1 MNILIGLNLT
11 WIVFE
16 GQTTGHPTWREPYE
30 PYILCCSLREGIH
43 PFRRSKKRRKKIH
56 RKFEENRMFNFYFKS
71 CRIAARWTVRLRN
84 SCVSRIVRWWRVEE
98 TKEQTTEFEYDSII
112 NARTVRTV
120 LVTMRSRARGRQCF
134 FFFFSNRSSFPG
146 RFALLSKYDLVAISR
161 LNEILLFPVSLKHV
175 SDVP

>member
-1 MNILIGLNLT
+1 M
-11 WIVFE
+11 E
-16 GQTTGHPTWREPYE
+16 
-30 PYILCCSLREGIH
+30 S
-43 PFRRSKKRRKKIH
+43 RRDQGTDD
-56 RKFEENRMFNFYFKS
+56 RMY
-71 CRIAARWTVRLRN
+71 V
-84 SCVSRIVRWWRVEE
+84 
-98 TKEQTTEFEYDSII
+98 FEYDSII